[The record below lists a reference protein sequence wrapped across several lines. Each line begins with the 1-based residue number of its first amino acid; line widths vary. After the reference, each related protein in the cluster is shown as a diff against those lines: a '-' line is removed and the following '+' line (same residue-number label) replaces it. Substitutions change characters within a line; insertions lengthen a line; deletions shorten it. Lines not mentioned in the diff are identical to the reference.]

1 MKYAGIKLK
10 KILKIYDKNIKRPN
24 TLEEF
29 NVFFFFKIIKKSTKK
44 YMSPWLEI
52 DKLLAKNFIKDNF
65 CGEIYFVRGVVLCN

>member
-1 MKYAGIKLK
+1 MY
-10 KILKIYDKNIKRPN
+10 
-24 TLEEF
+24 
-29 NVFFFFKIIKKSTKK
+29 FFFKIIKKSTKK